1 VNARNAVWNASF
13 HYNTIELVDD
23 NITFILKSKDGS
35 ELGRHTERNLKFWRK
50 RDERCKI
57 YIDLEKIEKVVK
69 LVKGKTEEVGELI
82 IKAEFLEQK
91 DVISGIY
98 VPNLSLVP

>member
-1 VNARNAVWNASF
+1 MNARNAVWNASF

-50 RDERCKI
+50 KDERCKT